1 MSGFLKR
8 TWAEVDLDKINENFA
23 AIRLYVSQG
32 CKVMAIV
39 KADAYGH
46 GALVISK
53 ELDKAG
59 ADYFGVSNIEEAVQ
73 LRRCGIIK
81 PILILGYTPPGLAG
95 ELIAQSIIQTVFSS
109 EYALALSNA
118 AVKAGGFIKTHIK
131 IDTGMSR
138 IGFLFHS
145 QADAQTCVQG
155 IISAVKLPG
164 LENEGVF
171 THFAVSDE
179 PENPFTR
186 IQFDRFISAVKLIEA
201 QGIYFKIK
209 HCCNSAG
216 LLNFPEMQLDMV
228 RPGIILYGLTPA
240 AGMPLP
246 ITLKPAMELKTVIFQ
261 IKELESGT
269 PVSYGM
275 KCVTEG
281 HRVVGTI
288 PIGYADG
295 FTRTLSNAADVLIN
309 GKRAR
314 IVGRICMDQC
324 VVDITNIPDVQE
336 NGIVTIIGHDG
347 SEQIT
352 MEDIAEKTGTINY
365 ETACLIGKRVPRVFY
380 KNGVDVGTLNYI
392 LP

>member
-81 PILILGYTPPGLAG
+81 PILILGYTPPNLAG
-95 ELIAQSIIQTVFSS
+95 ELIAQNIIQTVFSS

-145 QADAQTCVQG
+145 QADVQTCVQG

-179 PENPFTR
+179 PENPITK
-186 IQFDRFISAVKLIEA
+186 IQFDRFMSAVKLIEA

-275 KCVTEG
+275 KFVTEG
-281 HRVVGTI
+281 RRVVGTI

-324 VVDITNIPDVQE
+324 VVDITDIHDVKE